1 MIMLKCAT
9 FTQYTQVFKDV
20 FCFFFDSLF
29 FKDGRE
35 DLVKTVL
42 SLMKANVSY
51 ILVVL
56 YLICI
61 TGYVL
66 DICDTVKTL

>member
-1 MIMLKCAT
+1 MLKCAT

-42 SLMKANVSY
+42 SLMKADVSY

-66 DICDTVKTL
+66 DICDTVNTL